1 MAFFILIAGL
11 VLLLFGGELLV
22 KGAIALAVRFEIPTM
37 VIGLTVVSFGTS
49 APELLVSLQAA
60 LNGHPDIAIGNVIGS
75 NVANLALVLG
85 LTSIILPI
93 PVSRAT
99 VRIDQPVMILSV
111 ALLWFFMW
119 DGNITAIEGA
129 ILFTLLILY
138 ITLLIRNAKKARF
151 LEADMN
157 EIKDLVKD
165 NMPLWKSIGLIL
177 LGCVGLVF
185 GSILLV
191 DGATELARSFGISEY
206 VIGVTIVAFG
216 TSVPELATSLIAAF
230 RKELDISVGNLVGS
244 NIFNIMCI
252 LGITSMVKEIPVNPF
267 VLSNDMYWV
276 AGITAAVFLFSYHK
290 MHIHRWK
297 GIILIL
303 SYIAYVFVVLQ

>member
-138 ITLLIRNAKKARF
+138 ITLLIRNAKKARV

-157 EIKDLVKD
+157 EIKTIC
-165 NMPLWKSIGLIL
+165 PYGSL
-177 LGCVGLVF
+177 LG
-185 GSILLV
+185 S
-191 DGATELARSFGISEY
+191 Y
-206 VIGVTIVAFG
+206 Y
-216 TSVPELATSLIAAF
+216 
-230 RKELDISVGNLVGS
+230 LDV
-244 NIFNIMCI
+244 
-252 LGITSMVKEIPVNPF
+252 
-267 VLSNDMYWV
+267 
-276 AGITAAVFLFSYHK
+276 
-290 MHIHRWK
+290 
-297 GIILIL
+297 
-303 SYIAYVFVVLQ
+303 